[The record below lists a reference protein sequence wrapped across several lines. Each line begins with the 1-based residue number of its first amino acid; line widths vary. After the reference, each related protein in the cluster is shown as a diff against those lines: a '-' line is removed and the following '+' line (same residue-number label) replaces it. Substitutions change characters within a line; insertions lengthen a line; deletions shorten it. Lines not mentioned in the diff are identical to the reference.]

1 MDSLSVPEAIEFNAE
16 KRVRK
21 AMFMVPHLI
30 CELVCYEPG
39 QGTPVHHHPRQ
50 DEIFYVVEGDG
61 TITVEGESCV
71 AGPGT
76 LLVVPANKRHGM
88 AASAGSRWVVLFFKG
103 PGSSLS

>member
-1 MDSLSVPEAIEFNAE
+1 MESLSVHDVIEFNAE

-21 AMFMVPHLI
+21 AMFAVPHLL
-30 CELVCYEPG
+30 CELVCYESG

-50 DEIFYVVEGDG
+50 DEIFYVVEGTG
-61 TITVEGESCV
+61 TITVDDESLV

-88 AASAGSRWVVLFFKG
+88 AASGGGRWVVLFFKG
-103 PGSSLS
+103 PGTGLS